1 MASMWRRAMLYLGLG
16 PDDEYEEFEEHASD
30 VPAPAT
36 TGARG
41 TSNQRPGPDATSS
54 GTVRT
59 MTRETTDVP
68 AVTIR
73 PRSSQSAVNLVAA
86 QPPAK
91 PYVVIPASFRQAQ
104 EVADRYKDGQ
114 PVIVNLQ
121 SADRELERRLID
133 FASGLCYGL
142 GGKMDKVATHV
153 YLLTPH
159 DVEVSAEERQRIQEH
174 GLRD

>member
-16 PDDEYEEFEEHASD
+16 PDDEYEEFEEHAAD
-30 VPAPAT
+30 VPSPAGASRTT
-36 TGARG
+36 TGRA
-41 TSNQRPGPDATSS
+41 SGPDPAAS
-54 GTVRT
+54 GSVRT
-59 MTRETTDVP
+59 MARETTEAP

-91 PYVVIPASFRQAQ
+91 PYVVIPASFKQAQ
-104 EVADRYKDGQ
+104 EVADRFKDGQ

>member
-30 VPAPAT
+30 VPAPRLPEPV
-36 TGARG
+36 ARP
-41 TSNQRPGPDATSS
+41 TSGRVPMPLPS

>member
-16 PDDEYEEFEEHASD
+16 PDDEYEEFEEHPTD
-30 VPAPAT
+30 IAPAQ
-36 TGARG
+36 GG
-41 TSNQRPGPDATSS
+41 QRYPS
-54 GTVRT
+54 GDVSPSGSVRT
-59 MTRETTDVP
+59 MTRETTEAP
-68 AVTIR
+68 AVSIR
-73 PRSSQSAVNLVAA
+73 PRSSQSAVNVVAPA
-86 QPPAK
+86 PPAK
-91 PYVVIPASFRQAQ
+91 PYVVIPSSFKQAQ
-104 EVADRYKDGQ
+104 EVADRFKDGQ
-114 PVIVNLQ
+114 PVIINLQ

-159 DVEVSAEERQRIQEH
+159 DVEVSPDERQRIQEH

>member
-16 PDDEYEEFEEHASD
+16 PDDEYEEFEEHAAD
-30 VPAPAT
+30 IPAP
-36 TGARG
+36 TGGSR
-41 TSNQRPGPDATSS
+41 TSTSQRAAAPEPNPS
-54 GTVRT
+54 GSVRT

-73 PRSSQSAVNLVAA
+73 PRSSQSAVNLVAPQA
-86 QPPAK
+86 PAK
-91 PYVVIPASFRQAQ
+91 PYVVIPRSFKQAQ
-104 EVADRYKDGQ
+104 EVADRFKDGQ